1 MARMPAGWRR
11 TALLALGVLL
21 APGGADR
28 AHAQDQGQDVAA
40 VAALVHEAAEQIQRT
55 AYRTETR
62 AVICAKA
69 LRGLIEQ
76 LGESAKSFDKDLSG
90 MPDDAAEAEFVQI
103 LQKLAATPGQR
114 YGLRELAERAIQAWC
129 KQHDPYTRYIRSDDV
144 RLVQLMMAKATGSG
158 VGMTV
163 MDKDGAFHC
172 YPLPGSPAEAGGVLA
187 GDRLISVDGK
197 PVDGKPLSYA
207 VAAIRSG
214 PPGSE
219 VLLRVAHGFGREQ
232 TLRLTREALTT
243 PTVLVEKKLSGLILR
258 VRKFNNELAADA
270 RAALA
275 QLGPGAS
282 LTLDLRG
289 CPGGN
294 LDRAV
299 DFAEMFLDPG
309 EPIVTVRT
317 RGKPDEVIAA
327 TKPRE
332 FKPAAIICLQD
343 GGTASAA
350 ELVIAALVNSKTARA
365 ASQGEK
371 TYGKGVLQ
379 TAMDLRGGGHLE
391 ITSGELIAPQGV
403 TWDSTGLLPSVDN
416 RGRIFPKD

>member
-1 MARMPAGWRR
+1 MACMPGGRLRIAPV
-11 TALLALGVLL
+11 ALLAML
-21 APGGADR
+21 ALHVPNRTFAKED
-28 AHAQDQGQDVAA
+28 GQDAASVAT
-40 VAALVHEAAEQIQRT
+40 LLHEATTKIHDT
-55 AYRTETR
+55 AYRTESR
-62 AVICAKA
+62 AVICTKA
-69 LRGLIEQ
+69 LRGLIQQ
-76 LGESAKSFDKDLSG
+76 LGENAKSFDRDLG
-90 MPDDAAEAEFVQI
+90 TLQDDAAEAEFVKI
-103 LQKLAATPGQR
+103 LQSMAAMPGQR
-114 YGLRELAERAIQAWC
+114 YGLRELAERSIQAWC
-129 KQHDPYTRYIRSDDV
+129 KQHDPYTRYTRSDDV

-163 MDKDGAFHC
+163 MDKDAVFQC
-172 YPLPGSPAEAGGVLA
+172 YPLPGSPAEAGGVIA

-197 PVDGKPLSYA
+197 PVEGKPLSFA
-207 VAAIRSG
+207 IAAIRGG

-243 PTVLVEKKLSGLILR
+243 PTVLVEKKLSGMILR
-258 VRKFNNELAADA
+258 VRKFNNDLAADA

-275 QLGPGAS
+275 QLSPGAS

-299 DFAEMFLDPG
+299 DFAAMFLEAG
-309 EPIVTVRT
+309 EPIVTVRS
-317 RGKPDEVIAA
+317 RDRADEVISA

-365 ASQGEK
+365 ASQGQK
-371 TYGKGVLQ
+371 SYGKGVLQ

-391 ITSGELIAPQGV
+391 ITSGELIAPQGR
-403 TWDSTGLLPSVDN
+403 TWDKTGLLPSVEN
-416 RGRIFPKD
+416 RERIFPKE